1 MWRWENPQSPGVKQV
16 RPLEKSNQ
24 EEDWKTHFR
33 LDKGI
38 EKHTFVWTRGLV
50 VKAWVLK
57 SHDLGSNLDSDIFYL
72 ADLGKD
78 LGISLLSPFFHVEV
92 Q

>member
-1 MWRWENPQSPGVKQV
+1 MR
-16 RPLEKSNQ
+16 
-24 EEDWKTHFR
+24 
-33 LDKGI
+33 I
-38 EKHTFVWTRGLV
+38 YKHALVWTQGLV

-57 SHDLGSNLDSDIFYL
+57 SRDLGSNLDSDIFYL

-78 LGISLLSPFFHVEV
+78 IDISLLSPFLSTEV